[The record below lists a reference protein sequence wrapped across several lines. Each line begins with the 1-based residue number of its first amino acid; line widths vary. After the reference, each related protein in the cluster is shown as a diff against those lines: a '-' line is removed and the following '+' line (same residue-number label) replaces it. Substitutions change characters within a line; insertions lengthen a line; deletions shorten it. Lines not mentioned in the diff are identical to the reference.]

1 MRERE
6 RERLFSLGV
15 QGALAAIS
23 ELEGGHQG
31 LVTTAQCLQYDLN
44 TESSASAKSKLH
56 QAFADIKSPVQVRS
70 QSVEGAERLE
80 VVQVVFSNKVCLD
93 CGQRGDERLLSD
105 LCHDLREERP
115 WPYFSAFLPKRFQCR
130 ECKRNWSRKICGR
143 W

>member
-1 MRERE
+1 MGARARSCTMPVS
-6 RERLFSLGV
+6 RVQPCTHRKWHV

-31 LVTTAQCLQYDLN
+31 LVSPAQCLQYDLN

-80 VVQVVFSNKVCLD
+80 VV
-93 CGQRGDERLLSD
+93 
-105 LCHDLREERP
+105 
-115 WPYFSAFLPKRFQCR
+115 
-130 ECKRNWSRKICGR
+130 
-143 W
+143 